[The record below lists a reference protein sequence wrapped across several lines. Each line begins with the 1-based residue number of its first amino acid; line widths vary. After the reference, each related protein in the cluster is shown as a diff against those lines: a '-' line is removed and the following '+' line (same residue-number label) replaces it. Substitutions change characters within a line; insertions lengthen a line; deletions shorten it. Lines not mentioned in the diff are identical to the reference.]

1 MYRIGVDL
9 GGTNIVAGVVDEYY
23 RIVGK
28 GKMPTACP
36 RPSWEIIND
45 VALSINMAL
54 EEAKISL
61 DEVVSIGIGTPG
73 SVNKK
78 YGIIEYANN
87 LGFDNV
93 PAKDILQSKFS
104 KPIYLENDANCAALG
119 EAKAGAGEG
128 VANFV
133 AVTLGTG
140 VGSGIVVNGKLLNGC
155 NDAAGEAGHMVIFAD
170 GEQCTCG
177 RKGCWE
183 AYSSA
188 TALIRQTKEA
198 MGKNLDSAMWTLVD
212 GDINK
217 VDGRTAFNAMRKND
231 PAGIK
236 VVDTYIHYLAMGI
249 TNMINLFQPEI
260 LCIRVM
266 GGSTRRYANIGDV
279 IVATVKEA
287 TPGGVVK
294 KGDVVKAVVVRSVKG
309 ARRKD
314 GSYIK
319 FDENAAV
326 IIKDDQTPKG
336 TRIFGPVA
344 RELRDKKF
352 MKIVSLAP
360 EVL

>member
-1 MYRIGVDL
+1 M
-9 GGTNIVAGVVDEYY
+9 
-23 RIVGK
+23 
-28 GKMPTACP
+28 
-36 RPSWEIIND
+36 
-45 VALSINMAL
+45 
-54 EEAKISL
+54 
-61 DEVVSIGIGTPG
+61 
-73 SVNKK
+73 
-78 YGIIEYANN
+78 
-87 LGFDNV
+87 
-93 PAKDILQSKFS
+93 
-104 KPIYLENDANCAALG
+104 ALG
-119 EAKAGAGEG
+119 EEIKTLPFGEG

-260 LCIRVM
+260 LCV
-266 GGSTRRYANIGDV
+266 GGGIGNEGESLLEPV
-279 IVATVKEA
+279 RKIVNQEHYSVHS
-287 TPGGVVK
+287 VV
-294 KGDVVKAVVVRSVKG
+294 
-309 ARRKD
+309 
-314 GSYIK
+314 
-319 FDENAAV
+319 
-326 IIKDDQTPKG
+326 Q
-336 TRIFGPVA
+336 TRICSAKLGNDA
-344 RELRDKKF
+344 GIIGAALLDE
-352 MKIVSLAP
+352 
-360 EVL
+360 